1 MSQYKIEKQNLE
13 KRNGDVDKKGQATS
27 SLVFKTVLNKK
38 FSGVNN

>member
-27 SLVFKTVLNKK
+27 SLVSKTVLNKK